1 MAEKDDRIN
10 NETEETGN
18 GSRRADRRRS
28 WYKNPFLLVG
38 LAAFLIVI
46 AAAGVL
52 AVKLR
57 GSTGSDAQAAVT
69 TGTGTTSDN
78 IVDSPFSS
86 TSQQIA
92 AMSVEEKV
100 GQMMMVGFSGKSV
113 DDSLRKLITADHVGN
128 VVIDA
133 GNVDS
138 DQQVAALAASLQQ
151 LAVSANQP
159 ARMMIAAAQE
169 GGKTRLFQNIG
180 PNYSEPFIGNMRGGA
195 GAIASQQT
203 ASEAARQLKRI
214 GINTDLTPD
223 ADVTIGWQSI
233 IDTRSYGNDPQVVAE
248 LTGAAVKGYN
258 NATTISCTKY
268 FPGLG
273 SAETSP
279 EKKLPTIHSDRATID
294 SQDLPPFRE
303 AIKDGAPMIMVAD
316 VAYPAL
322 DPSRTPASLSRP
334 IMTDLLRGQL
344 GFQGVIITDDLGMA
358 AISQKPGDAA
368 VAAIAAGAD
377 IVMFADTPDKQQQAY
392 DAIVAAVR
400 SGKLSED
407 QINKSVERILD
418 MKKKYRLERPEASA
432 GINTGTSTG
441 AGGQ

>member
-10 NETEETGN
+10 NETEDTKS
-18 GSRRADRRRS
+18 GSRRAGRRRS
-28 WYKNPFLLVG
+28 WYRNPYLLVG

-46 AAAGVL
+46 AAGGVL

-57 GSTGSDAQAAVT
+57 GSTGGDAQAAVT
-69 TGTGTTSDN
+69 TGGTGTTSDN

-113 DDSLRKLITADHVGN
+113 DDSLQKLITADHVGN
-128 VVIDA
+128 VVIGG

-151 LAVSANQP
+151 LAVSVNQP
-159 ARMMIAAAQE
+159 ARLMIAAAQE
-169 GGKTRLFQNIG
+169 GGKTRLFQDIG

-203 ASEAARQLKRI
+203 ASEAARQLKQI
-214 GINTDLTPD
+214 GINTNLTPD
-223 ADVTIGWQSI
+223 ADVTIGWESI
-233 IDTRSYGNDPQVVAE
+233 IDTRSYDNDPQVVAE
-248 LTGAAVKGYN
+248 LAGAAVKGYN
-258 NATTISCTKY
+258 DATTISCTKY

-279 EKKLPTIHSDRATID
+279 EKELPVIHSDRATID
-294 SQDLPPFRE
+294 NQDLPPFKE

-322 DPSRTPASLSRP
+322 DPARTPASLSRP

-344 GFQGVIITDDLGMA
+344 GFQGVIITDDLGMD
-358 AISQKPGDAA
+358 AISQNPGDAA

-377 IVMFADTPDKQQQAY
+377 IVTFADAPDKQQQAY
-392 DAIVAAVR
+392 DAIVAAVK

-432 GINTGTSTG
+432 GINTGTSTS
-441 AGGQ
+441 GQ

>member
-1 MAEKDDRIN
+1 MAEKDNRIN

-223 ADVTIGWQSI
+223 ADVTIGWRSI

-258 NATTISCTKY
+258 NA
-268 FPGLG
+268 
-273 SAETSP
+273 
-279 EKKLPTIHSDRATID
+279 
-294 SQDLPPFRE
+294 
-303 AIKDGAPMIMVAD
+303 
-316 VAYPAL
+316 
-322 DPSRTPASLSRP
+322 
-334 IMTDLLRGQL
+334 
-344 GFQGVIITDDLGMA
+344 
-358 AISQKPGDAA
+358 
-368 VAAIAAGAD
+368 
-377 IVMFADTPDKQQQAY
+377 
-392 DAIVAAVR
+392 
-400 SGKLSED
+400 
-407 QINKSVERILD
+407 
-418 MKKKYRLERPEASA
+418 
-432 GINTGTSTG
+432 
-441 AGGQ
+441 